1 MEVELPS
8 MPVSIRQNYQG
19 KLAASKA
26 GLDKVKKTLVSC
38 ARHPVFN
45 QLTDQRDVRSDG
57 QRAELLSGP
66 GYPSDDP
73 YTDDPSSYS
82 SRARLLQGTETLQ
95 DGSRRLD
102 NAHRIALETEDV
114 GADILRNLRGQREQ
128 IEHTR
133 DTVSSPI
140 PGTTQLIVSS
150 HRRILPSIERLG
162 H

>member
-1 MEVELPS
+1 
-8 MPVSIRQNYQG
+8 
-19 KLAASKA
+19 
-26 GLDKVKKTLVSC
+26 
-38 ARHPVFN
+38 
-45 QLTDQRDVRSDG
+45 VRNDG

-133 DTVSSPI
+133 DTVCCFAPS
-140 PGTTQLIVSS
+140 GTRADDVAHSGGFID
-150 HRRILPSIERLG
+150 
-162 H
+162 